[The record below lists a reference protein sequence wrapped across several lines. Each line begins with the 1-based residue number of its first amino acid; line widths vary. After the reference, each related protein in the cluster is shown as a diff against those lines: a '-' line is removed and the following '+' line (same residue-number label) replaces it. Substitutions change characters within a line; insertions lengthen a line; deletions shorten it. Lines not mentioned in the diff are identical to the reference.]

1 MSVIEGHLSKNQPGG
16 ACTYQRSR
24 NKFLC
29 VSKDIEMFMVT
40 VLDTGTRKFH
50 YRVLQYEP

>member
-1 MSVIEGHLSKNQPGG
+1 MSVIEGHVSKNQPGG